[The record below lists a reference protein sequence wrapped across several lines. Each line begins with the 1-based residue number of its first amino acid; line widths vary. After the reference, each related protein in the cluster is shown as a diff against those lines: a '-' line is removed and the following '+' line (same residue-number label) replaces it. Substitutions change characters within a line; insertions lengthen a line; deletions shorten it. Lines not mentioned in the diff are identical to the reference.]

1 MSNLETLGTLMKT
14 LSMRR
19 ENLYRALDTMDVASN
34 NWHNNDREINA
45 INESM
50 NSIEDERSEIR
61 AKMRRGP
68 QGS

>member
-1 MSNLETLGTLMKT
+1 MSKLENLGTLMKT

-19 ENLYRALDTMDVASN
+19 ENLYRALDTMDVMSS
-34 NWHNNDREINA
+34 NWHNNDQEISA

-50 NSIEDERSEIR
+50 NSIEDERTEIR
-61 AKMRRGP
+61 AEMRRGP